1 MKPLALFTFENPT
14 RVIGMNMIAWAKIIG
29 ITFAAFTFK
38 GMYCLAPPYC
48 LLPTIFF
55 AYCTGIFLVP
65 CTRRMANAMTSNRT
79 TSSIRNITKP
89 PVLSVIREINSW
101 NKDCGKRAII
111 PTIIIKEIPLPI
123 PLSVILSPSHKIN
136 ILPAA
141 NIMVEVSINR
151 VQSNEA
157 FKEGPACILRLSK

>member
-1 MKPLALFTFENPT
+1 M
-14 RVIGMNMIAWAKIIG
+14 IG
-29 ITFAAFTFK
+29 ITLAAFTFK
-38 GMYCLAPPYC
+38 GIYCLAPPYC

-65 CTRRMANAMTSNRT
+65 CTKRIANAITTSRT
-79 TSSIRNITKP
+79 TSSIKNITRP

-101 NKDCGKRAII
+101 NKDCGRRAMIPIMII
-111 PTIIIKEIPLPI
+111 SEIPLPI

-141 NIMVEVSINR
+141 KIMVEVNINR

>member
-1 MKPLALFTFENPT
+1 M
-14 RVIGMNMIAWAKIIG
+14 IG
-29 ITFAAFTFK
+29 ITPAAFTFK

-48 LLPTIFF
+48 LLPTILF

-65 CTRRMANAMTSNRT
+65 CTKRIAAPITNNKNTISIINIIRPPLLFATLDT
-79 TSSIRNITKP
+79 TSC
-89 PVLSVIREINSW
+89 
-101 NKDCGKRAII
+101 NKASGKRAII
-111 PTIIIKEIPLPI
+111 PIKMINEIPLPI

-141 NIMVEVSINR
+141 KIMVEVTINR

>member
-1 MKPLALFTFENPT
+1 
-14 RVIGMNMIAWAKIIG
+14 MIAWAKMIG
-29 ITFAAFTFK
+29 ITPAAFTFK
-38 GMYCLAPPYC
+38 GIYCLAPPYC
-48 LLPTIFF
+48 LLPTILF

-65 CTRRMANAMTSNRT
+65 CTKRIAAPITNNKNTISIINIIRPPLLFATLDT
-79 TSSIRNITKP
+79 TSC
-89 PVLSVIREINSW
+89 
-101 NKDCGKRAII
+101 NKASGKRAII
-111 PTIIIKEIPLPI
+111 PIKIINEIPLPI

-141 NIMVEVSINR
+141 KIMVEVTINR